1 MYRTISSAETIKEI
15 LDRNQE
21 QEWVYLE
28 DRGKIVIS
36 IRYKL
41 EYKTGSMV
49 TYETSKIPS
58 IYSRKDYILE
68 MRNSLLRIME
78 EIRDNFED
86 FRDRQICFF
95 KLKKALESARKES
108 QVDPV
113 LLELIICLFDTVKNL
128 YSENLTIEHIAILET
143 IIYYI
148 DSRITEADVD
158 EATEK
163 LISAGLNPLPKLDG
177 LAEIYKRQGEI

>member
-1 MYRTISSAETIKEI
+1 MYRTISSAETNKEF

-28 DRGKIVIS
+28 DRGKIVIY
-36 IRYKL
+36 IRDKL
-41 EYKTGSMV
+41 EYKIGPMV
-49 TYETSKIPS
+49 VYETSRISS
-58 IYSRKDYILE
+58 IYSRKNCISE
-68 MRNSLLRIME
+68 MRNSLLKIMG
-78 EIRDNFED
+78 EIRDNLED
-86 FRDRQICFF
+86 FRDRQMCFF

-108 QVDPV
+108 QVNPV

-128 YSENLTIEHIAILET
+128 YSENLTIEHIATLET

-148 DSRITEADVD
+148 DSRITETDVD